1 MIETN
6 IIQTTINEGIAGKP
20 TIFFLKGLPAS
31 GKSTWARQHSDAT
44 TVRLNNDVFR
54 SMMVGEYSDK
64 KEGVTVAGIRAAGC
78 DALRRGMNIIV
89 DNTNFSSK
97 HLNFWKQVADQ
108 HDYALVELFFDVP
121 LDVCIERD
129 AHRPDGEKVG
139 HERITEMHHMHIGF
153 EPLSTVIDYRKQD
166 ETLKQAL
173 IVDIDGTL
181 AFMNGRGAFD
191 DNGIETDEPNAPIV
205 ELINH
210 LGSRHHHIIVVS
222 GRQATAV
229 CKTVTEVWLKKYL
242 CCKFDLFMRV
252 EGDVRK
258 DSIVKREIF
267 EQYIDGKYY
276 VEWVFDDR
284 DQTVEMWRKELHL
297 PCLQVNYGN
306 F

>member
-6 IIQTTINEGIAGKP
+6 IIQTTVNEGIAGKP

-31 GKSTWARQHSDAT
+31 GKSTWARQHSDAK

-54 SMMVGEYSDK
+54 SMMTGEYSDK

-78 DALRRGMNIIV
+78 DALRRGLDIIV
-89 DNTNFSSK
+89 DNTHFSPK
-97 HLNFWKQVADQ
+97 HLNFWKQVAEQ
-108 HDYALVELFFDVP
+108 HDYCLVELFFDVP

-139 HERITEMHHMHIGF
+139 VERITEMHHQHIGF
-153 EPLSTVIDYRKQD
+153 EPVSTVINYRKQD

-181 AFMNGRGAFD
+181 AFMDGRGAYD
-191 DNGIETDEPNAPIV
+191 DAGIDTDKPNSPIV
-205 ELINH
+205 KLINN
-210 LGSRHHHIIVVS
+210 LSGSHYVIVVS
-222 GRQATAV
+222 GRQGTKV
-229 CKTVTEVWLKKYL
+229 CKDATMEWLRDRL
-242 CCKFDLFMRV
+242 CSSFELLMRA

-258 DSIVKREIF
+258 DSVVKKEIY
-267 EQYIDGKYY
+267 EQHIEGKYY
-276 VEWVFDDR
+276 IDWVFDDR
-284 DQTVEMWRKELHL
+284 DQTVEMWRKELNL